1 MQTFYI
7 ANIIDLLKIAQTM
20 IFELDNS
27 ASFKKI
33 QMTGSPEK
41 GKKISLEMNIF
52 GRNVKNL
59 LSSLNVPFKNWLI
72 QVTSIKFLLKSSL

>member
-27 ASFKKI
+27 ASFKKV

-41 GKKISLEMNIF
+41 GKKISLEMNTF
-52 GRNVKNL
+52 GRNLKNL
-59 LSSLNVPFKNWLI
+59 SSRLNVSFKNWLI
-72 QVTSIKFLLKSSL
+72 QVASIKFLLKSSL